1 MEIME
6 QFKDEYYSVKK
17 DLTKALEQIQTN
29 KDEDMAVCEELRN
42 TIGVTAKNTNKWE
55 LIASVRSKYKAA
67 SEDLKTVREAQIRLI
82 QQTESKEK
90 EYGEA
95 LEEEK

>member
-1 MEIME
+1 
-6 QFKDEYYSVKK
+6 
-17 DLTKALEQIQTN
+17 
-29 KDEDMAVCEELRN
+29 MAVCEELRN
-42 TIGVTAKNTNKWE
+42 IIGVTAKNANKWE